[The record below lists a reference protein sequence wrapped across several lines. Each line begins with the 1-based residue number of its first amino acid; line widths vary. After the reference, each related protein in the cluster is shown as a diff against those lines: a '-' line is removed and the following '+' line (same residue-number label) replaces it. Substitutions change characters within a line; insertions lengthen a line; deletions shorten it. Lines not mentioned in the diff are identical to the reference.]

1 MPDQQCLRAVIRSLA
16 VGACLALG
24 GGAAAAWEGPSSGV
38 TARAIAMAEGV
49 HRGGGAADE
58 AVAAFYRARGFAPL
72 WTAGDA
78 AGRARLGALLAA
90 MDRAVDHGL
99 PAARFDPGALRARL
113 AAARTG
119 AEAGTLE
126 VEVTRAYLDLAAALS
141 SGLTDPGRIDGRVMV
156 REVARRDP
164 LRLLERMAG
173 EDPVGVMRSLAP
185 RSPEY
190 ARLMG
195 HKKRL
200 AAAVRRGGWGPAVEA
215 GRLAPGDEGAQVVA
229 LRDRLRAMGHMGRS
243 LSPRYD
249 AALTA
254 AVTAF
259 QGSVGLAP
267 DGVAGPATLRALNV
281 PAEDRMGQV
290 LVAMERERW
299 MNAPRIGRT
308 IWVNLPD
315 FSAAILDDGIE
326 TFRTRA
332 VIGAAEDGRY
342 TPEFSDE
349 MTHMV
354 VNPSWYV
361 PRSIAVEEYL
371 PKLRANPGAVPH
383 LELRDRGG
391 RRANRAA
398 GFAQYTAR
406 TFPFSMRQ
414 PPGPR
419 NALGL
424 VKFMFPNR
432 HNIYLH
438 DTPAKSLFE
447 REVRAF
453 SHGCIRLHRPFEFA
467 HALLAPQEDDPEGTF
482 RRILDTGAE
491 RRVDLE
497 RAVPVHIVYRTAFTD
512 AKGGLHFRADVYGRD
527 ALVLEALRAEGV
539 DPLLIAGA
547 PALAEDDRAG

>member
-1 MPDQQCLRAVIRSLA
+1 MPTSSCLPTAIRSLA
-16 VGACLALG
+16 LGAGLALG
-24 GGAAAAWEGPSSGV
+24 GGAAAAGDGLLSDV
-38 TARAIAMAEGV
+38 TSATIAVAEGV
-49 HRGGGAADE
+49 HRGEGAADE
-58 AVAAFYRARGFAPL
+58 AVASFYRARGFAPL
-72 WTAGDA
+72 WTSGDSD
-78 AGRARLGALLAA
+78 GRDRLGALLGA
-90 MDRAVDHGL
+90 MAHVGDHGL
-99 PAARFDPGALRARL
+99 PSARFDPEALRARL

-119 AEAGTLE
+119 AEAGALE

-164 LRLLERMAG
+164 ALLLERMAR
-173 EDPVGVMRSLAP
+173 EDPVAVMRSLAP

-200 AAAVRRGGWGPAVEA
+200 AAAVRRGGWGPAVAAE
-215 GRLAPGDEGAQVVA
+215 RLAPGDEGADVVA
-229 LRDRLRAMGHMGRS
+229 LRDRLRAMGHMERS
-243 LSPRYD
+243 LLPRYD
-249 AALTA
+249 EALTA
-254 AVTAF
+254 AVTSF
-259 QGSVGLAP
+259 QRSAGLAE

-299 MNAPRIGRT
+299 MNAPRGGRV

-332 VIGAAEDGRY
+332 VIGEAEDGRD

-361 PRSIAVEEYL
+361 PRSIVVDEYL

-383 LELRDRGG
+383 LELRDRSG

-398 GFAQYTAR
+398 GFSQYTAR

-424 VKFMFPNR
+424 VKFMFPNEY
-432 HNIYLH
+432 NIYLH
-438 DTPAKSLFE
+438 DTPAKSLFD
-447 REVRAF
+447 RQVRAF
-453 SHGCIRLHRPFEFA
+453 SHGCVRLQRPFEFA
-467 HALLAPQEDDPEGTF
+467 FALLAPQEDDPEGAF
-482 RRILDTGAE
+482 RRILDAGAE
-491 RRVDLE
+491 RRVNLE
-497 RAVPVHIVYRTAFTD
+497 APVPVHIVYRTAFTD
-512 AKGGLHFRADVYGRD
+512 AEGGLHFRADIYGRD
-527 ALVLEALRAEGV
+527 AKVLEALRAEGV
-539 DPLLIAGA
+539 DPLLIVGV
-547 PALAEDDRAG
+547 PALAEEDRAG